1 MADIFPDDIF
11 KCIFL
16 FENVWIWIKISL
28 KFVPKVRII
37 NIPAL
42 VQIMAWRRIG
52 DKPLSEPMMVNLLT
66 HFCVTQPQWANH
78 PNGFPRSFSTDC
90 YVVVSMITTL
100 MYVFGFKIYDND
112 EYSICPHHAYDIPC
126 QLCSAAYHLKCISLV
141 PEDI

>member
-11 KCIFL
+11 KCVFL

-28 KFVPKVRII
+28 KCVPTVRII

-42 VQIMAWRRIG
+42 VQIMAWCRIG

-66 HFCVTQPQWANH
+66 HFCDTQPQWAKKSSC
-78 PNGFPRSFSTDC
+78 FPRSFLTDC
-90 YVVVSMITTL
+90 YVVVSMDTIL
-100 MYVFGFKIYDND
+100 MCGFGFTIYDND

-126 QLCSAAYHLKCISLV
+126 QLCSEAFHLKCISIV